1 MNMVMDTLKHALMIT
16 GFVFI
21 MMLLI
26 EYINVLTRGL
36 WASGLRRKG
45 WQQYVVATLLGSIPG
60 CLGAFVVVTLY
71 EHGIV
76 SIGALVAT
84 MIATSGDEAYVMI
97 ALMPRTFVVLTG
109 LLMVV
114 AIASGILVD
123 WSVRTSGRQV
133 QGATRGYKIH
143 RELCLCY
150 PRGQIVE
157 QWRECTLARGAL
169 AITLGLFTAAV
180 LTGDVGP
187 AGWNWIRITLLVTS
201 VIGLFIVCTV
211 PDHFLEEHLWQH
223 VMKKHVPRIFM
234 WTFGALLLIG
244 LGNQYFDIAELVQAN
259 KLIVLMVAGLVGLIP
274 ESGPHLLFLT
284 LYAKGITPF
293 SVLLTSSIVQDGHG
307 MLPVLAHSLK
317 VFMVVKA
324 INLVIG
330 LVIGL
335 VVLALGY

>member
-1 MNMVMDTLKHALMIT
+1 
-16 GFVFI
+16 
-21 MMLLI
+21 
-26 EYINVLTRGL
+26 
-36 WASGLRRKG
+36 
-45 WQQYVVATLLGSIPG
+45 
-60 CLGAFVVVTLY
+60 
-71 EHGIV
+71 
-76 SIGALVAT
+76 
-84 MIATSGDEAYVMI
+84 
-97 ALMPRTFVVLTG
+97 
-109 LLMVV
+109 
-114 AIASGILVD
+114 
-123 WSVRTSGRQV
+123 
-133 QGATRGYKIH
+133 
-143 RELCLCY
+143 
-150 PRGQIVE
+150 
-157 QWRECTLARGAL
+157 
-169 AITLGLFTAAV
+169 